1 MKFRGTW
8 IPSAEN
14 RLAELWLG
22 SRIASQITRAADQL
36 DKLLAENPLAVGESR
51 SADIRIAFES
61 PLAVTFL
68 VDEAAG
74 EVVILHVW
82 LLRKPLL

>member
-1 MKFRGTW
+1 VKFKVTW

-22 SRIASQITRAADQL
+22 SRIASQITRAADKL
-36 DKLLAENPLAVGESR
+36 DALLTENPFAVGESR
-51 SADIRIAFES
+51 SDYIRIAFES
-61 PLAVTFL
+61 PLTITFL

-82 LLRKPLL
+82 LLRRPLL

>member
-1 MKFRGTW
+1 VKFKVTW

-22 SRIASQITRAADQL
+22 SRIASQITQAADRL
-36 DKLLAENPLAVGESR
+36 DSLLVEDPFAVGESR
-51 SADIRIAFES
+51 SESLRIAFES
-61 PLAVTFL
+61 PLAITFL
-68 VDEAAG
+68 VDENTR

-82 LLRKPLL
+82 LPSRPNL

>member
-1 MKFRGTW
+1 VKFKVTW

-22 SRIASQITRAADQL
+22 SRIASQITRAADRL
-36 DKLLAENPLAVGESR
+36 DTLLAENPSAVGESR
-51 SADIRIAFES
+51 SEDFRIAFES
-61 PLAVTFL
+61 PLAITFL
-68 VDEAAG
+68 VDEAAS

-82 LLRKPLL
+82 ILSRPIL

>member
-1 MKFRGTW
+1 MKFKVTW
-8 IPSAEN
+8 LPSAEN

-36 DKLLAENPLAVGESR
+36 DALLAENPFAVGESR
-51 SADIRIAFES
+51 SDDFRIAFES
-61 PLAVTFL
+61 PLAITLL
-68 VDEAAG
+68 VDEPAR

-82 LLRKPLL
+82 LLR